1 MIYAEMFL
9 FQGFLIML
17 KNYNYYISIH
27 TQSKIHNIILYI
39 GQKHILKMIFLHKN
53 ILFKKQKKYYKIP

>member
-17 KNYNYYISIH
+17 KNYNYNYYFKHKYILL
-27 TQSKIHNIILYI
+27 KIT
-39 GQKHILKMIFLHKN
+39 
-53 ILFKKQKKYYKIP
+53 